1 MAPPNNRKNGRPI
14 GVLVISH
21 GDLGEHF
28 IEAAR
33 IICQDGLDGL
43 ESLSIQASYERDK
56 VREQL
61 ALSMERLEGSADEI
75 IALCDTYGSTP
86 SRILCAGSYK
96 ARVKCVFG
104 LNLPMLLDCI
114 SLRGE
119 LDLDGLAEQICQA
132 GAEAIFARETDD
144 AAAHLKASEA

>member
-1 MAPPNNRKNGRPI
+1 MAKKNTNTRPI

-33 IICQDGLDGL
+33 IICQDALDEL

-61 ALSMERLEGSADEI
+61 ALSMERLEHRSDEI

-86 SRILCAGSYK
+86 SRILCTGSYK

-119 LDLDGLAEQICQA
+119 LGLDKLAEQICLA
-132 GAEAIFARETDD
+132 GSEAIFAREACDGDD
-144 AAAHLKASEA
+144 LKAREA